1 MIYLDN
7 NQSQQDLFIP
17 RQSAKSVSGTT
28 DWASKEYV
36 NSLMDS
42 ETARTENTYAKKD
55 ELSAYTPT
63 SGFTTINGKQITNG
77 GNITIEGTDWYEGA
91 NIKIENNTI
100 SVTGIPTNF
109 KTINGSGITGYGN
122 LTIEGKVYSAGTNIN
137 IDSANVISVTGI
149 TVPTKVSELDNDA
162 GYLTEHQSLSAYSTT
177 DEVEGMVS
185 AATASTTGWVEN
197 QHYLTEHQSLT
208 AYTPTS
214 GFSTINGSAIT
225 SGGNITVDSSS
236 TVELTQAQYDALAEK
251 EAGTLYVIT
260 DAAPIDIDDI
270 SSKKLQELSSAPS
283 SPSDGDVVNF
293 EDGVYKYVDGS
304 GQTGFWSETTGNSL
318 TATTT
323 EWGFGLSFSHI
334 PEGQLILEFR
344 RNNNGNWKQFKME
357 RGVLNV
363 YDNSGST
370 PSTVITKNSGIVRVS
385 SLSSSSYWMEVDYRD
400 NYIGFY
406 KTSTTQLQNIWD
418 GITNVAH
425 YEKVSIP
432 EPLPFINA
440 YFAGLPIW
448 NKRGEVV
455 ARGSSITGKY
465 MFFNTTGTS
474 SSYRWD
480 FFYGTYGNTPAR
492 MFVPTQSGTEGQ
504 VLTSAGNAEPTW
516 QTMIKSVKITSD
528 AYEALATKDPNTLYL
543 IVDE

>member
-63 SGFTTINGKQITNG
+63 SGFTTINGRQITNG
-77 GNITIEGTDWYEGA
+77 GNITIEGTDWYAGA

-177 DEVEGMVS
+177 EEVQGMVS

-225 SGGNITVDSSS
+225 SGGNITIDSSS
-236 TVELTQAQYDALAEK
+236 TVELTQAQYDALTEK
-251 EAGTLYVIT
+251 EEGTLYVIT
-260 DAAPIDIDDI
+260 DATPIDIDDL

-304 GQTGFWSETTGNSL
+304 GQTGFW
-318 TATTT
+318 TADRDNTVSADTAAR
-323 EWGFGLSFSHI
+323 GFALSFSHI
-334 PEGQLILEFR
+334 PNGQQILEFR
-344 RNNNGNWKQFKME
+344 RSNNGNWKQFKME
-357 RGVLNV
+357 NGVLNV

-370 PSTVITKNSGIVRVS
+370 PSTAITKNGGVVRVA
-385 SLSSSSYWMEVDYRD
+385 SLSSSSYWIEVDYRD

-406 KTSTTQLQNIWD
+406 KNGTTQVRNLWD
-418 GITNVAH
+418 GITSTAH

-440 YFAGLPIW
+440 EYYGIPFW
-448 NKRGEVV
+448 NKRGEVISRKS
-455 ARGSSITGKY
+455 AIESKSMY
-465 MFFNTTGTS
+465 FNTTGSS

-480 FFYGTYGNTPAR
+480 LFYGGAGNTPAR
-492 MFVPTQSGTEGQ
+492 MFVPTQSGEAGQ

-543 IVDE
+543 IVD